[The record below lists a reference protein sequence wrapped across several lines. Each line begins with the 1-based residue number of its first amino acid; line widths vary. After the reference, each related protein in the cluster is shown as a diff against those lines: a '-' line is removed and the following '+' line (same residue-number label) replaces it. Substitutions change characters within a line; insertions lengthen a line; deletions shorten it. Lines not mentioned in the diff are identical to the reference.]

1 MSYVNTDHSNWHP
14 STEVYTSAGHKDILS
29 HVFTHVLPF
38 CPLLPL
44 LQSCFHSKARHFR
57 TVNHS
62 AKPASLHCFLWAFRL
77 TSPVT
82 QRKAANSQKSLVRP
96 ALWPST
102 RPFCSARGTA
112 RECTAFKHNP
122 LLSSHGK
129 GCTNTRSH
137 KPPCTYMVPGWAAN
151 ANHIARVASTW
162 QITELCLEL
171 KFKGFTQSVT
181 TYAKTSL
188 WKVKVFSPKLHTLQQ
203 ISSLWMLWGS
213 FLCCQN
219 IQSAGLHY

>member
-82 QRKAANSQKSLVRP
+82 QTQRAQSSKFPEISCKTCLVAIHQALLLCKRNSQGMYSLQTQP
-96 ALWPST
+96 
-102 RPFCSARGTA
+102 TA
-112 RECTAFKHNP
+112 EFPWKGLHQHQESQTTLH
-122 LLSSHGK
+122 LHGPWL
-129 GCTNTRSH
+129 GSQCQPHCQSCFH
-137 KPPCTYMVPGWAAN
+137 L
-151 ANHIARVASTW
+151 ANHR
-162 QITELCLEL
+162 
-171 KFKGFTQSVT
+171 
-181 TYAKTSL
+181 
-188 WKVKVFSPKLHTLQQ
+188 TLFRAQVQ
-203 ISSLWMLWGS
+203 
-213 FLCCQN
+213 
-219 IQSAGLHY
+219 GLHSVCNNLC